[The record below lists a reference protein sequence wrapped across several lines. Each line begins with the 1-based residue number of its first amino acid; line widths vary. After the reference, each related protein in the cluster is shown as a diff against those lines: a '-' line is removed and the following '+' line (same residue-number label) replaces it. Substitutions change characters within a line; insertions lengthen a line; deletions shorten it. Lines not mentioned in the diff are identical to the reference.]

1 MGSKGGTLVKVNKG
15 IITRTRTT
23 RKPYL
28 VGTVGNK
35 ATLAKTAELLESE
48 MDIPTNP
55 KDNEVELGSTSLQT
69 LWQHCTNV

>member
-15 IITRTRTT
+15 TTTRTKTT

-35 ATLAKTAELLESE
+35 ATLARIAELL
-48 MDIPTNP
+48 
-55 KDNEVELGSTSLQT
+55 G
-69 LWQHCTNV
+69 